1 MRNNEKYILK
11 INTKKLQI
19 TVKSPKN
26 LKNHRKS
33 RKILKSIKNKWKIT
47 GIFLT
52 TWKKT
57 RKYPN
62 ETWKL

>member
-52 TWKKT
+52 IWKK
-57 RKYPN
+57 N
-62 ETWKL
+62 